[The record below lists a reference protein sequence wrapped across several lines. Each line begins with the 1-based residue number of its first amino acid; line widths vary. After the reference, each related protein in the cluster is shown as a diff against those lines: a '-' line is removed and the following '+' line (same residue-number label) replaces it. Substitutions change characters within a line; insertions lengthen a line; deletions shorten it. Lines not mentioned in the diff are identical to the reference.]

1 MSSQI
6 FTSVESVAKL
16 RATTLPT
23 DTILYLEGFHSRGD
37 GGEGM
42 FQFHASDTT
51 SDNGGTIIPDAA
63 GHRWYRATN
72 GQPYSVKWF
81 GARGDGVTD
90 DILSIRKTILA
101 VQDLRLNGTV
111 WFPAG
116 AYLITDT
123 IAIHDEIT
131 LCGEGN
137 KTKIGAT
144 RIVPSSMGFHA
155 ISIIEVN
162 FGVVIRGID
171 IGPVAHLTG
180 SGFDAITIYASQRV
194 DIEDVSIYGTWN
206 GILNDSSGDVYI
218 KRSSIAL
225 ADVPPQDGKVRY
237 GIKCTGRAYRV
248 SKQQHPYDETQWIGN
263 PNLTQ
268 CDAVVV
274 SDFGKFAGTAH
285 GFILADMYNSLTLTN
300 CGALQCAFGRWMT
313 ADGGEP
319 PDFLVDTAGVSDH
332 CGTGWALDSAAP
344 DGNIVLTGCLCT
356 SSFRNNF
363 YVHDTFAGDVQ
374 CTGCRAINTG
384 GPHEFTGAGFSLNGS
399 GNYTLSGCTANGN
412 GGHNV
417 AISHSAKVSICGGVF
432 SRAGNTENPD
442 KDGFHIYASASGSL
456 SISGTLQ
463 HAADRGLFDEGSQC
477 LVWGSGVFL
486 PNPDVVPNVVV
497 DLSAN
502 NSTARWGLRSNI
514 SHP

>member
-1 MSSQI
+1 MLSQNY
-6 FTSVESVAKL
+6 TSVESVAEL
-16 RATTLPT
+16 RATAVPT
-23 DTILYLEGFHSRGD
+23 DQVLYLEGFYSPGD

-42 FQFHASDTT
+42 FWFNASDTT
-51 SDNGGTIIPDAA
+51 SDNDGTIIPDAA
-63 GHRWYRATN
+63 GNRWYRATD

-81 GARGDGVTD
+81 GARGDGATD

-101 VQDLRLNGTV
+101 VQALPLNGTV

-123 IAIHDEIT
+123 IAIYEAVT
-131 LCGEGN
+131 LCGEAN
-137 KTKIGAT
+137 KTQRGAT

-155 ISIIEVN
+155 LSIIKVN

-171 IGPVAHLTG
+171 IGPVANPTEF
-180 SGFDAITIYASQRV
+180 GFDAITIYASQRV

-206 GILNDSSGDVYI
+206 GISNDSSGDVYI
-218 KRSSIAL
+218 RRSSISL
-225 ADVPPQDGKVRY
+225 ADVPPQSGKVRY
-237 GIKCTGRAYRV
+237 GIKCTGRAYRL
-248 SKQQHPYDETQWIGN
+248 SKQQYPLDPTRWIGN

-268 CDAVVV
+268 CDTVIV
-274 SDFGKFAGTAH
+274 SDYGTYEGTAH
-285 GFILADMYNSLTLTN
+285 GFILADTYNSLTLTN
-300 CGALQCAFGRWMT
+300 CGALNCAFARWMT
-313 ADGGEP
+313 ADGGGA

-332 CGTGWALDSAAP
+332 CSTGWALDSAAP
-344 DGNIVLTGCLCT
+344 DANIMLAGCLCT

-363 YVHDTFAGDVQ
+363 YVNNTFAGDVQ
-374 CTGCRAINTG
+374 FTGCRAINTG
-384 GPHEFTGAGFSLNGS
+384 GSSQFTGAGFSLNGT

-417 AISHSAKVSICGGVF
+417 AISNSAKVSISGGVF
-432 SRAGNTENPD
+432 SRAGNSTNPD
-442 KDGFHIYASASGSL
+442 KDAFHIYASTSGSL
-456 SISGTLQ
+456 SISGILQ
-463 HAADRGLFDEGSQC
+463 YTASRGLFDEGSQC

-486 PNPDVVPNVVV
+486 PNPNNVVVV

-502 NSTARWGLRSNI
+502 NSTARWGRPSGI